1 MSRPYNDSSAPYSPI
16 WPVFFPPLFLSSF
29 IREEENKMWKI
40 GKGAGDKGGVRWG
53 CRVRK
58 QMKAVFFSQRY
69 RSELH
74 AMPHTNNGDFS
85 FHLKVPAWPHTQHS
99 FYRTHCRVSQKNAHT
114 LFLFAIFPT
123 FLPLPSASLH
133 PTMSSVWSTS
143 FVRFPSYTGLT
154 EWTKAWERENCP
166 FTPLDWQ
173 RLRLFLSPHWSYH
186 YFSWT
191 KYECTLSW
199 CDAQ

>member
-99 FYRTHCRVSQKNAHT
+99 FYRTHRRVSQKMLIHSFCLLFFPHFSLYHPHPCIPPWARCDPPLSSVFPHT
-114 LFLFAIFPT
+114 LVWQSEPKPEREKTAL
-123 FLPLPSASLH
+123 SLH
-133 PTMSSVWSTS
+133 
-143 FVRFPSYTGLT
+143 
-154 EWTKAWERENCP
+154 
-166 FTPLDWQ
+166 
-173 RLRLFLSPHWSYH
+173 
-186 YFSWT
+186 
-191 KYECTLSW
+191 
-199 CDAQ
+199 